1 MVYPLTPKS
10 DEHLISP
17 YFIYIYQPQITHNVK
32 VNYENKGSD
41 HKLKKLIIVKQM
53 HREQYGEYAYFNNR
67 V

>member
-1 MVYPLTPKS
+1 MFHHLTPKS

-17 YFIYIYQPQITHNVK
+17 YFIYISAPNHTYNVK

-41 HKLKKLIIVKQM
+41 HKLKKLITVKQM